1 MSYWY
6 DIGIREKHVSGISR
20 KLGFPEKPN
29 PQEWRET
36 EQRSSRFAGLETWG
50 TSEVLK
56 ALLGGQMQA
65 LNAVWAALD
74 DLEAAVDTAAQRLQ
88 TGDGRLVYVG
98 AGTSGRLG
106 VLDGIELIPTFGWPD
121 ERLLYGLAGGEAGLL
136 HSQERAEDSAEVG
149 RNFILDHK
157 VGPNDV
163 VLGLAASG
171 TTPFTRA
178 AIQAARAS
186 GALTIAL
193 ANNPESPLL
202 YDAEHHILLRTGA
215 EVLAGSTRLSAGT
228 SQKAALNLFSTG
240 LMVRLK
246 KVYRGYMVDMQLTN
260 TKLTQRAK
268 DMVVALTSCSQERAT
283 AALQESDNQI
293 KLAVLIVLGAT
304 KTQAT
309 NVLAETRGDLGESL
323 QVLGLH
329 QPG

>member
-1 MSYWY
+1 M
-6 DIGIREKHVSGISR
+6 SGISR
-20 KLGFPEKPN
+20 KLGFPEKAN

-36 EQRSSRFAGLETWG
+36 EQRSSRFAGLEAWG

-65 LNAVWAALD
+65 LNAVSAALG
-74 DLEAAVDTAAQRLQ
+74 DLEVAVEAAAQRLQ
-88 TGDGRLVYVG
+88 TGEGRLVYVG

-106 VLDGIELIPTFGWPD
+106 VLDGIELIPTFGWPED
-121 ERLLYGLAGGEAGLL
+121 RLIYGLAGGEAGLL
-136 HSQERAEDSAEVG
+136 RPQEEAEDSIEEARVFVA
-149 RNFILDHK
+149 RNNISAA
-157 VGPNDV
+157 DV

-178 AIQAARAS
+178 AIQAARAT
-186 GALTIAL
+186 GALTISL
-193 ANNPESPLL
+193 ANNPKSPLL
-202 YDAEHHILLRTGA
+202 EDAEHKILLRTGA

-228 SQKAALNLFSTG
+228 SQKAALNLFSTA

-260 TKLTQRAK
+260 TKLSQRAK
-268 DMVVALTSCSQERAT
+268 DMVVALTGCSQKKAT
-283 AALQESDNQI
+283 AALQESGNHI
-293 KLAVLIVLGAT
+293 KLAVLLVLGAT

-323 QVLGLH
+323 QVLGLQ
-329 QPG
+329 QPD